1 MTELLARQL
10 ASCNPCVQAVIG
22 RYNLRIAKRPGP
34 VHLAA
39 TSPMSTAPTVHSAS
53 PVTARP
59 KVLIVDDELGPR
71 ESISY
76 LLQDEF
82 EVMAV
87 DRVDRGLELLIRENF
102 AVVIMDIRMPQKN
115 GIQGLEAMRKIDSEV
130 SIIMMTGYGALA
142 TAQAAISL
150 GANEYLKK
158 PFDVDLLQQS
168 VRHHAADGLERK
180 KRVAMFKK
188 LEGMYEAVMTE
199 QKKQQMTAGFS
210 QAAAEMVH
218 DICNPLV
225 VAIGYTNML
234 LVEVRQLPPTG
245 RSVERILHYAET
257 LEKCS
262 SFCLHLAESWRQTT
276 RHSGE
281 VDVVDLYAT
290 AEDTK
295 IVLFFGT
302 NRVEVSGTKGA
313 LINGIRFELVRLLQN
328 MVKNALESGAS
339 HVAVTVTARDGR
351 VVLAVADNGS
361 GLSPAVLDSI
371 LKKPIESTKAHGTG
385 LGMTICRHIVSAHQG
400 EMRVAAR
407 PDGGTI
413 FTMSFPAAP
422 AGS

>member
-1 MTELLARQL
+1 MPEAF
-10 ASCNPCVQAVIG
+10 
-22 RYNLRIAKRPGP
+22 
-34 VHLAA
+34 
-39 TSPMSTAPTVHSAS
+39 STLQSAPPITD
-53 PVTARP
+53 RP
-59 KVLIVDDELGPR
+59 KVLVVDDELGPR

-87 DRVDRGLELLIRENF
+87 DRVDRGLELLARETF
-102 AVVIMDIRMPQKN
+102 AVVVMDIRMPQKN
-115 GIQGLEAMRKIDSEV
+115 GIQGLEAMRKIDPEV

-158 PFDVDLLQQS
+158 PFDVDVLQQS
-168 VRHHAADGLERK
+168 VRRHATEGLERK
-180 KRVAMFKK
+180 KRVAMLKR
-188 LEGMYEAVMTE
+188 LEGMYEAVKTD
-199 QKKQQMTAGFS
+199 QKKQQLTAGFS

-234 LVEVRQLPPTG
+234 LDEVRQLPPGG

-276 RHSGE
+276 RHAGE
-281 VDVVDLYAT
+281 VDVVDLTAT

-295 IVLFFGT
+295 TVLFFGT
-302 NRVEVSGTKGA
+302 NRVDVVGAKGTF
-313 LINGIRFELVRLLQN
+313 INGIRFELVRLLQN
-328 MVKNALESGAS
+328 LVKNALESGAT
-339 HVAVTVTARDGR
+339 HVAVTVNREDGR

-361 GLSPAVLDSI
+361 GLPPAILESI
-371 LKKPIESTKAHGTG
+371 LKKPVESTKAHGTG

-400 EMRVAAR
+400 EMKVAAR
-407 PDGGTI
+407 PGGGTV
-413 FTMSFPAAP
+413 FTMSFPAVQAV
-422 AGS
+422 G

>member
-1 MTELLARQL
+1 MPE
-10 ASCNPCVQAVIG
+10 
-22 RYNLRIAKRPGP
+22 
-34 VHLAA
+34 
-39 TSPMSTAPTVHSAS
+39 SAS
-53 PVTARP
+53 PVLPAPVSIRP
-59 KVLIVDDELGPR
+59 KVLVVDDELGPR

-87 DRVDRGLELLIRENF
+87 DRVDRGLDLLTRESF
-102 AVVIMDIRMPQKN
+102 AVVVMDIRMPQKN
-115 GIQGLEAMRKIDSEV
+115 GIQGLEAMRKIDPEV
-130 SIIMMTGYGALA
+130 SIIMMTGYGALT

-158 PFDVDLLQQS
+158 PFDVDVLQQS
-168 VRHHAADGLERK
+168 VRRHATEGLERK
-180 KRVAMFKK
+180 KHIAMFKQ
-188 LEGMYEAVMTE
+188 LEGMYESVKTE
-199 QKKQQMTAGFS
+199 QKKQQLTAGFS

-234 LVEVRQLPPTG
+234 LDEVRQLPPVG
-245 RSVERILHYAET
+245 RNVERILHYAET

-290 AEDTK
+290 AVDTK
-295 IVLFFGT
+295 TVLFFGS
-302 NRVEVSGTKGA
+302 NRVDVVGTKGS
-313 LINGIRFELVRLLQN
+313 LINGVRFEVVRLLQN
-328 MVKNALESGAS
+328 LVKNALESGAT
-339 HVAVTVTARDGR
+339 HVAVTITRQDGR
-351 VVLAVADNGS
+351 IVLSVADNGS
-361 GLSPAVLDSI
+361 GLSPAILESI

-400 EMRVAAR
+400 EMNVAAR
-407 PDGGTI
+407 PGGGTV

-422 AGS
+422 AGN

>member
-1 MTELLARQL
+1 MITETTFGLPNARAL
-10 ASCNPCVQAVIG
+10 SSV
-22 RYNLRIAKRPGP
+22 RP
-34 VHLAA
+34 L
-39 TSPMSTAPTVHSAS
+39 SPMSEAALPVQSAPPVAS
-53 PVTARP
+53 RP
-59 KVLIVDDELGPR
+59 KVLVVDDELGPR

-82 EVMAV
+82 EVLAV
-87 DRVDRGLELLIRENF
+87 DRVDRGLDLLAHENF

-115 GIQGLEAMRKIDSEV
+115 GIQGLEAMRKIDAEV

-158 PFDVDLLQQS
+158 PFDVDILLQS
-168 VRHHAADGLERK
+168 VRRHAIEGLERK
-180 KRVAMFKK
+180 KRVTMLKQ
-188 LEGMYEAVMTE
+188 LEATYEAVKTD

-234 LVEVRQLPPTG
+234 LDEVRQLPPSG
-245 RSVERILHYAET
+245 RSGERILHYAET

-276 RHSGE
+276 RHAGE
-281 VDVVDLYAT
+281 VDVVDLYET
-290 AEDTK
+290 AQDTK
-295 IVLFFGT
+295 TVLFFGT
-302 NRVEVSGTKGA
+302 NRVEVSGSKGA

-328 MVKNALESGAS
+328 LIKNALESGAS
-339 HVAVTVTARDGR
+339 QVGVTTTQLDGH

-361 GLSPAVLDSI
+361 GLTPAVLDSI
-371 LKKPIESTKAHGTG
+371 LRKPIESTKAHGTG

-407 PDGGTI
+407 PGGGTV